1 MEFDKLI
8 LERQSCRNFDGRLVE
23 VEKLSKIIE
32 DARLAPS
39 ACNSQPW
46 FFHVVTDPDKLKA
59 IASATRVLGA
69 NRHTEK
75 AGAFIVLEEKLA
87 TLKEGVL
94 KKVGSQHF
102 AQIDMGIA
110 SAHIILS
117 ATNNGL
123 STCLI
128 GLFDKE
134 AVKKALSLDKSAEL
148 KLVVAVGYASSDDK
162 IRDKIRKPINEIA
175 NFI

>member
-8 LERQSCRNFDGRLVE
+8 LERQSCRNYDGRLVE
-23 VEKLSKIIE
+23 IEKLSKIVQ

-46 FFHVVTDPDKLKA
+46 FLHVVTDPDKIKEV
-59 IASATRVLGA
+59 ASATRVFGA

-87 TLKEGVL
+87 TLKEGVS
-94 KKVGSQHF
+94 KMVGSQHF
-102 AQIDMGIA
+102 AQIDMGIL
-110 SAHIILS
+110 SAHIIMS

-123 STCLI
+123 ATCMI
-128 GLFDKE
+128 GLFDKN
-134 AVKKALSLDKSAEL
+134 AVKKTLSLDKSAEL
-148 KLVVAVGYASSDDK
+148 KLVIAVGYASGDDK
-162 IRDKIRKPINEIA
+162 IRDKVRKPTHDVS